1 MKRSQW
7 GENLSQVVV
16 FELFVDKDV
25 TKFISKVEFIV
36 TYDKTLVYEICVLW
50 VESTQLF
57 TIILSSD
64 TGFIIVTNGEFYFS
78 GDNYL
83 KSCDIIAY
91 IKSQKTTS
99 EKLWFNCFLLALL
112 ACARSNLHLW
122 LWISELK
129 IFWGFSNILAI
140 TCQVLGGT
148 RPTQSDFLSDF
159 LIITTVYQLGSTQ
172 IT

>member
-16 FELFVDKDV
+16 FGLFVDKDV

-83 KSCDIIAY
+83 KSCDIIA
-91 IKSQKTTS
+91 T
-99 EKLWFNCFLLALL
+99 
-112 ACARSNLHLW
+112 
-122 LWISELK
+122 
-129 IFWGFSNILAI
+129 
-140 TCQVLGGT
+140 
-148 RPTQSDFLSDF
+148 
-159 LIITTVYQLGSTQ
+159 
-172 IT
+172 

>member
-7 GENLSQVVV
+7 CENLSQVIV

-36 TYDKTLVYEICVLW
+36 TYDKTLAYEICVLW

-64 TGFIIVTNGEFYFS
+64 TGFIIVTNGEFCFR

-83 KSCDIIAY
+83 KSCNIIA
-91 IKSQKTTS
+91 T
-99 EKLWFNCFLLALL
+99 
-112 ACARSNLHLW
+112 
-122 LWISELK
+122 
-129 IFWGFSNILAI
+129 
-140 TCQVLGGT
+140 
-148 RPTQSDFLSDF
+148 
-159 LIITTVYQLGSTQ
+159 
-172 IT
+172 